1 MSKAAPTVVN
11 PQVTD
16 FAPEDDPNPTE
27 NKVEVGTDLEEAE
40 EEEETV

>member
-16 FAPEDDPNPTE
+16 FVPEDDPKPTE
-27 NKVEVGTDLEEAE
+27 NKVEVGTEPEEAE
-40 EEEETV
+40 EEGETV